1 MTMHHT
7 TADVATRAE
16 AVDAGPAGEE
26 VDPDD
31 ISSNPSTDPAFT
43 DVLERAGVSRRNVLG
58 GGLAGAAGFFAAT
71 LVGGRPAAAAPGTGW
86 RRGPGTTPLLGFS
99 AIPLGYGDDVVVPP
113 GYSTEVFI
121 PWGTPIL
128 GDHPA
133 FVPGG
138 NTAAEQEQQV
148 GMHHDGMHF
157 FPLRN
162 GPRGSSHGL
171 LVVNHEYTDEALLQT
186 GTSTMPPASAWTP
199 EMVRKSQAAHG
210 VSVIEVERTPAG
222 SWRVLRSRLNRR
234 ITANTPMLATGPAA
248 GHRLLRTSRDPSGRE
263 LAGTMN
269 NCSHGVTPWG
279 TYLACEEN
287 FNGYFRVEPGSFT
300 EEQQQL
306 AQRYGIGGDRQRWAT
321 QDERFRVTPDD
332 PNEPNRFG
340 WVVEIDPHD
349 PSSTPAKRTALG
361 RVKHESSHVHVAKGG
376 RVVVYTG
383 DDQVNEYVYKFVSA
397 GNHESLRARGRSPL
411 DEGTLYVARFNED
424 GSGEWLPLVHGR
436 GPLTAANGF
445 ADQGDVLVKTRLAAS
460 ALGATRMDR
469 PEWVSVDPRTEMVYL
484 TLTNNTSTAKVES
497 AANPRT
503 PNKWGHIVRWREADD
518 DHTSERFE
526 WDLFLVAGQGRSS
539 GDGSTI
545 ADEDAFGSPD
555 GLWFDPDGRLWI
567 QTDGTQPAGAND
579 QMLAADPTR
588 TDAAGVP
595 EVRRFLTGVRGCEVT
610 GVVTT
615 PDQRTMFLNIQHPG
629 DGDESTWPRVD
640 GHTVPRS
647 ATVVVTKDDGGV
659 IGS

>member
-1 MTMHHT
+1 M
-7 TADVATRAE
+7 AIDPQLEIDPRGEPDE
-16 AVDAGPAGEE
+16 ASDLALVLSEE

-31 ISSNPSTDPAFT
+31 VSSNPATDPSFRE
-43 DVLERAGVSRRNVLG
+43 VLERAGLSRRRVLG

-71 LVGGRPAAAAPGTGW
+71 LAGGQVAVAAPGP
-86 RRGPGTTPLLGFS
+86 RGDDRLLGFE
-99 AIPLGYGDDVVVPP
+99 AIPLGYGDEVVVPA
-113 GYSTEVFI
+113 GYSATAFL

-128 GDHPA
+128 GDYPE

-138 NTAAEQEQQV
+138 NTAREQEQQA

-162 GPRGSSHGL
+162 GQRGNTHGL
-171 LVVNHEYTDEALLQT
+171 LVVNHEYTDEALLHT
-186 GTSTMPPASAWTP
+186 GTSTMPPASAWTA

-210 VSVIEVERTPAG
+210 VSVVEVERTPAG
-222 SWRVLRSRLNRR
+222 TWRVLRSPLNRR
-234 ITANTPMLATGPAA
+234 VTATTPMAATGPAA
-248 GHRLLRTSRDPSGRE
+248 GHRLLRTSADPSGVE
-263 LAGTMN
+263 LLGTIN

-279 TYLACEEN
+279 TYLTCEEN
-287 FNGYFRVEPGSFT
+287 FNGYFRVEPG
-300 EEQQQL
+300 EYDGEQRQL
-306 AQRYGIGGDRQRWAT
+306 QQRYGIGGDRYRWST
-321 QDERFRVTPDD
+321 NDDRFVVTPDD
-332 PNEPNRFG
+332 ANEPNRFG

-349 PSSTPAKRTALG
+349 PDSRPVKRTALG
-361 RVKHESSHVHVAKGG
+361 RVKHESAHVHVTRGG

-397 GNHESLRARGRSPL
+397 GNWKSLRARGLSPL
-411 DEGTLYVARFNED
+411 DEGTLYVARFNDD
-424 GSGEWLPLVHGR
+424 GSGAWLPMVHGE
-436 GPLTAANGF
+436 GPLTAENGF
-445 ADQGDVLVKTRLAAS
+445 ADQGDVLVKARLAAS

-469 PEWVSVDPRTEMVYL
+469 PEWISTDPRTGMVYL
-484 TLTNNTSTAKVES
+484 TLTNNRSEEKQES

-503 PNKWGHIVRWREADD
+503 PNRWGHIIRWREERD
-518 DHTSERFE
+518 DHASTRFA

-545 ADEDAFGSPD
+545 QDEDAFGSPD

-579 QMLAADPTR
+579 QMLAANPFR

-595 EVRRFLTGVRGCEVT
+595 EVRRFLTGVQDCEVT

-615 PDQRTMFLNIQHPG
+615 PDQRTMFVNIQHPG
-629 DGDESTWPRVD
+629 GSSTWPHGD
-640 GHTVPRS
+640 GFETPRS
-647 ATVVVTKDDGGV
+647 ATVVITKDDGGV